1 MSHNHPHGAEASNP
15 RLGLS
20 IALTLAF
27 VVGEAIA
34 GYLAHSLALMSDAG
48 HNFSDALALILFFNY
63 RRSVGGRPRKAT

>member
-48 HNFSDALALILFFNY
+48 HNFSDAVAGADNRWETWQFE
-63 RRSVGGRPRKAT
+63 PH